1 MADEL
6 NMHTDPSG
14 LVASLKAA
22 TDGRPYLGE
31 PAVVERLLRQFAA
44 EVFTRYDE
52 VGHGI
57 LTPAD
62 AANADRAE
70 CLKLAGIFCG
80 QDAGYAPVREWTGK
94 PLADHL
100 RQRMDRDLQPDDDD
114 VQLVAQALAVLVH
127 RLYDVLRHG
136 SDGAPESA
144 LMEETEAAVRSMA
157 MALVGVV
164 GND

>member
-1 MADEL
+1 MAEKL

-14 LVASLKAA
+14 LLASLQAA
-22 TDGRPYLGE
+22 TDGRPYLGD
-31 PAVVERLLRQFAA
+31 PAVIERMLRHFAS
-44 EVFTRYDE
+44 EVLTRYDE
-52 VGHGI
+52 VGHGV
-57 LTPAD
+57 LTPND
-62 AANADRAE
+62 AASADHSA
-70 CLKLAGIFCG
+70 CLTLAGILCG
-80 QDAGYAPVREWTGK
+80 KDEAYAPVREWTGK

-136 SDGAPESA
+136 SEGAPESA

-157 MALVGVV
+157 LALVGVV